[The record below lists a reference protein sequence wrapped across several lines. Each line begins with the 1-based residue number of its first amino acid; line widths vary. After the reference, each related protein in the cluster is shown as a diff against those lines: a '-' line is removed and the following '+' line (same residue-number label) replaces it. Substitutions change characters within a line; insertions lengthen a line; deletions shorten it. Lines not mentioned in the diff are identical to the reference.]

1 MINKKVNT
9 TDTKDILD
17 MHYNKHS
24 YLCCCRLSERHSSA
38 WVSCDWG
45 AETGKNLL
53 LMVQHWTL
61 VLFEQLPSFFL
72 RSSNVVTKGFEGYD
86 INNKSF
92 QVEPVTK
99 PGEWS
104 LCGCRCSLFED
115 QNPHQWLS
123 LKAGAML
130 PGGRGWKPNKLRFW
144 ESRAAGR
151 VQKRGPAFG
160 GQVGRGH
167 PRAPQGHRSTG
178 TLMGNISGASQRS
191 LLQSLQAGTIHP
203 RECAPWLTGTKK
215 GNTCTAIYIG
225 VFSHKKKNYIL
236 TYVLWYIS
244 YRATI

>member
-1 MINKKVNT
+1 MVNKKVNT

-24 YLCCCRLSERHSSA
+24 DLCCCRLSERHSSA
-38 WVSCDWG
+38 WVTCDWG
-45 AETGKNLL
+45 AEKGKNLL

-61 VLFEQLPSFFL
+61 VLLEQLPSFFL
-72 RSSNVVTKGFEGYD
+72 RSSNVVAKGFEGCD
-86 INNKSF
+86 INNRSF
-92 QVEPVTK
+92 QVEPTTK

-130 PGGRGWKPNKLRFW
+130 PGQRGWKPNKLRFW
-144 ESRAAGR
+144 ESRAAGQ

-160 GQVGRGH
+160 GQVGRGL
-167 PRAPQGHRSTG
+167 PR
-178 TLMGNISGASQRS
+178 GASTRG
-191 LLQSLQAGTIHP
+191 LQAGPIHP
-203 RECAPWLTGTKK
+203 RECTWWLIGAKK
-215 GNTCTAIYIG
+215 RNTCTTIYIW
-225 VFSHKKKNYIL
+225 VFPHLKKNCIL
-236 TYVLWYIS
+236 TYVLWCIS

>member
-24 YLCCCRLSERHSSA
+24 DLCCCRLSERHSSA

-53 LMVQHWTL
+53 LKVQHWTL

-72 RSSNVVTKGFEGYD
+72 RSSNVVTKGFEGCN

-144 ESRAAGR
+144 ESRAVGR
-151 VQKRGPAFG
+151 VQKRGPAFD

-167 PRAPQGHRSTG
+167 PRARQGRRSTG
-178 TLMGNISGASQRS
+178 SLRGNIQVGLPRGASSRASTLGPFIPGSVHSDSLAQR
-191 LLQSLQAGTIHP
+191 
-203 RECAPWLTGTKK
+203 RETPALP
-215 GNTCTAIYIG
+215 
-225 VFSHKKKNYIL
+225 FIL
-236 TYVLWYIS
+236 GFFLI
-244 YRATI
+244 